1 MSPRVALVRTISE
14 QATRPRAASTR
25 SGSNGSGPRGGSG
38 GSSRRRWIGL
48 WAGAVAMW
56 VLERMRGAGYELL
69 LDAEVLGE
77 DQPGGGR
84 GGLGAEPSL
93 LDRDRHQDGSP
104 SVGRGRVADVPGL
117 VGLVGALRGARLS
130 VDRNREAREH
140 IGGGAAGRAGG
151 QMQPVHDGLAIE
163 GIDLDVPRRR
173 RVDALEQP
181 AGGVL
186 DGQAQVRR

>member
-1 MSPRVALVRTISE
+1 MSPRVALVRTINE

-25 SGSNGSGPRGGSG
+25 SGSYGSGPRGGSG

-56 VLERMRGAGYELL
+56 VLERMRGAGDELL

-93 LDRDRHQDGSP
+93 RA
-104 SVGRGRVADVPGL
+104 RGQRTGTHPG
-117 VGLVGALRGARLS
+117 
-130 VDRNREAREH
+130 
-140 IGGGAAGRAGG
+140 GGGAAGR
-151 QMQPVHDGLAIE
+151 
-163 GIDLDVPRRR
+163 
-173 RVDALEQP
+173 
-181 AGGVL
+181 
-186 DGQAQVRR
+186 